1 MSETLWQAALL
12 AGVDD
17 PGGALPPGSQNAP
30 YTLYTYQGWPLGV
43 ARAGQPAARPVL
55 AGPAAAGEGDEAA
68 LGQVIAAFSHFQ
80 IRYTAPAVALVDE
93 SGSSVPRVIPVETLK
108 DLVAAALRRDAGA
121 QVFKVHSLRGEA
133 YTGLAGEAYTD
144 LAGKAYTDLAG
155 KVGIIPVTVYVCP
168 DHPADTA
175 TWWVP
180 AQAGQPVPVCRVHG
194 KPLVPRRL
202 GGG

>member
-1 MSETLWQAALL
+1 MSDTLWQAALL
-12 AGVDD
+12 IEVDD

-93 SGSSVPRVIPVETLK
+93 SGSSVPRVIPGETLK

-133 YTGLAGEAYTD
+133 YTG
-144 LAGKAYTDLAG
+144 LAG